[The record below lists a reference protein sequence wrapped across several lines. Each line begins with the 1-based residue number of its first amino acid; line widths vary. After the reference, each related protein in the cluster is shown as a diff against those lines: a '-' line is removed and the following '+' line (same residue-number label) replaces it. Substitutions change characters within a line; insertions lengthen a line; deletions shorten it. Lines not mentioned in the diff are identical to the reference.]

1 MAFASLSFSEFLI
14 PDLFFSHSSITLFHS
29 TVPHSTESRL
39 PIRNN
44 EQCKNF
50 NFIARS
56 ITIILHL
63 QAVPQVGVSQPCVAC
78 KVLRKQNR
86 QLKEQLIDLDK
97 EYHLLYNAKIKI
109 ETQLETLQ
117 DQLQREERERQ
128 NLSSTLIV
136 PKLQEVITL
145 IEMRN
150 RATEPSGA
158 QQTLKRMSDLMHEQ
172 VKPDVPRRKFHS
184 SFGYSMLSLFSDTSS
199 VAGEEETARQ
209 NATSSDTIT
218 IPATNHGNDSDK
230 SVSIANTKKD
240 KPIMTPAHTEIPNP
254 QADRERTPFQS
265 QEDVIT
271 TKERPHKPIRCDS
284 TPESDWNKTRSAP
297 ARKPRHHSVS
307 GATENST
314 KPIHEDLSHS
324 FTRGRKLTYPTV
336 KGSQA
341 YLQGDELQSRL
352 EQRRKKIEASCE
364 LVEN

>member
-1 MAFASLSFSEFLI
+1 M
-14 PDLFFSHSSITLFHS
+14 
-29 TVPHSTESRL
+29 
-39 PIRNN
+39 
-44 EQCKNF
+44 
-50 NFIARS
+50 
-56 ITIILHL
+56 
-63 QAVPQVGVSQPCVAC
+63 QAVPQGGVSQPCVAC
-78 KVLRKQNR
+78 KVLKKQNR
-86 QLKEQLIDLDK
+86 QLKEQLIELDK
-97 EYHLLYNAKIKI
+97 EYHHLYNAKVKI

-128 NLSSTLIV
+128 NLSSTFIV
-136 PKLQEVITL
+136 PKLQEVIAL
-145 IEMRN
+145 IENRN

-172 VKPDVPRRKFHS
+172 VRPEVPRRKFHS

-209 NATSSDTIT
+209 NVTCSDTIT
-218 IPATNHGNDSDK
+218 IPATHHGRNDSDK
-230 SVSIANTKKD
+230 SVPIADTKKD
-240 KPIMTPAHTEIPNP
+240 KPITTPAHTEIHNP

-265 QEDVIT
+265 QEDIT

-314 KPIHEDLSHS
+314 KPDLSHS
-324 FTRGRKLTYPTV
+324 FISGRKLAYPTV

-352 EQRRKKIEASCE
+352 EQRRKRIEASCE
-364 LVEN
+364 LGEN

>member
-1 MAFASLSFSEFLI
+1 M
-14 PDLFFSHSSITLFHS
+14 
-29 TVPHSTESRL
+29 
-39 PIRNN
+39 
-44 EQCKNF
+44 
-50 NFIARS
+50 
-56 ITIILHL
+56 
-63 QAVPQVGVSQPCVAC
+63 QAAPQVGVSQPCVAC

-86 QLKEQLIDLDK
+86 LLKEQLIDLDK

-109 ETQLETLQ
+109 ETQLEMLQ

-128 NLSSTLIV
+128 NLSSTFIV

-145 IEMRN
+145 IESRN
-150 RATEPSGA
+150 RPTEPSGA

-172 VKPDVPRRKFHS
+172 VRPDVPRRKFHS

-209 NATSSDTIT
+209 NATASDTNS
-218 IPATNHGNDSDK
+218 IPAITYHVNDSDK
-230 SVSIANTKKD
+230 SVPIANTQD
-240 KPIMTPAHTEIPNP
+240 KPIMTPAVDRHTEIPNP
-254 QADRERTPFQS
+254 QADREGTPFQT
-265 QEDVIT
+265 QEDIIA
-271 TKERPHKPIRCDS
+271 KEQPHKPIRCDS

-297 ARKPRHHSVS
+297 TRKTRHHSVS

-324 FTRGRKLTYPTV
+324 FIRGRKLTYPTA

-352 EQRRKKIEASCE
+352 AQRRKRIEASCE
-364 LVEN
+364 AVEK